1 VTDKKRE
8 TDTPAGEA
16 HGAVVR
22 ALPVSERPRPERV
35 PTQVRD
41 ALDILGDVCRNSV
54 EAVIFFGSQLVGTS
68 PDAASAADLIVV
80 VRDYTHFYTDIDSQL
95 PASRHIG
102 IITTLNRILAPNIIN
117 LSDPGGMRAGA
128 KCFIVSEQ
136 NFRHSMSRAARDY
149 FFRGRLSQRV
159 DIVYARK
166 ESTRRRMEE
175 YLAGARRLTLDWV
188 PLYLPEWFTVGE
200 YCQRMLEVS
209 YAGEIRPESQDR
221 VREVYQAQRE
231 FFRLVYGRILDDA
244 AAGGYL
250 IKEGERYRLAE
261 PPTKKRRRFFRRYW
275 RRSKARATL
284 RWAKYM
290 LTFDDWLDYIVHKTE
305 RRTGIRVELT
315 HAERKAPFLLLW
327 PKVFRVL
334 RSTKREA
341 PAEPPPEPPTGAD
354 GGADEN

>member
-1 VTDKKRE
+1 MTDEKRE

-16 HGAVVR
+16 HGAVVK
-22 ALPVSERPRPERV
+22 ALPLGERPHAVNV
-35 PTQVRD
+35 PAQVRD
-41 ALDILGDVCRNSV
+41 ALDILADVCRNSV

-80 VRDYTHFYTDIDSQL
+80 VRDYTHFYNDIDSQL

-117 LSDPGGMRAGA
+117 LNDPGGMRAGA
-128 KCFIVSEQ
+128 KCFVVSEQ

-159 DIVYARK
+159 EIVYARK
-166 ESTRRRMEE
+166 DSTRRRMQE

-200 YCQRMLEVS
+200 YCLRMLEVS
-209 YAGEIRPESQDR
+209 YAGEIRPESRDR
-221 VREVYQAQRE
+221 VREVYEAQRE

-244 AAGGYL
+244 AGGGYL
-250 IKEGERYRLAE
+250 VKEGERYRLTT
-261 PPTKKRRRFFRRYW
+261 PPTKQRVRFFRNFW
-275 RRSKARATL
+275 RKSKARATL
-284 RWAKYM
+284 RWLKYM

-315 HAERKAPFLLLW
+315 QAERRVPFLLLW
-327 PKVFRVL
+327 PKVFKVL
-334 RSTKREA
+334 RATRAKPAQNEA
-341 PAEPPPEPPTGAD
+341 GATGSS
-354 GGADEN
+354 GSRDEK